1 MNGGKGK
8 KCSFS
13 LIGQRKAG
21 KRYPGSPRAR
31 KLAPIGISERMV
43 LFQRPPIES
52 TTEMSRLSA
61 R

>member
-8 KCSFS
+8 KCSFC
-13 LIGQRKAG
+13 LTGEKKAS
-21 KRYPGSPRAR
+21 KRYPGSARAR
-31 KLAPIGISERMV
+31 KLAPIGISERV
-43 LFQRPPIES
+43 APFQRPPIES